1 MKNLAFIILLIAALG
16 ATACSGNK
24 KEAETRDSVGES
36 DSVSKTPVCPPET
49 TNIQKQT
56 LEVEYEGDCQYCSFS
71 VEGAP
76 AKLLV
81 PRKKNKFEVNIG
93 GQDICTQFRVNT
105 GQGRFRALITING
118 KTHIIEQEIR
128 EMLEVIQR
136 SFSFGDFGI
145 TPVEPETT
153 DPNTTP

>member
-1 MKNLAFIILLIAALG
+1 VKNLPFIILLIAALAVTG
-16 ATACSGNK
+16 CSGNK
-24 KEAETRDSVGES
+24 KKAEDRDSVSVS

-49 TNIQKQT
+49 VNLQRQT
-56 LEVEYEGDCQYCSFS
+56 IEVEYEGDCQYCSFS

-81 PRKKNKFEVNIG
+81 PRKKNKFEINIG
-93 GQDICTQFRVNT
+93 GEDICTLFRINT

-118 KTHIIEQEIR
+118 KTQIVEQEIT
-128 EMLEVIQR
+128 EMLEEIQR
-136 SFSFGDFGI
+136 SFSFSDFGI
-145 TPVEPETT
+145 SPIQTETT

>member
-1 MKNLAFIILLIAALG
+1 MKNLAFIVLLIASLG
-16 ATACSGNK
+16 AASCSGNK
-24 KEAETRDSVGES
+24 KDSEDVDSVGQL

-49 TNIQKQT
+49 GNLQKQT
-56 LEVEYEGDCQYCSFS
+56 IEVEYEGDCQYCSFS

-81 PRKKNKFEVNIG
+81 PRKKNKLEVNVG
-93 GQDICTQFRVNT
+93 GEDLCTQFRINT

-118 KTHIIEQEIR
+118 KTQIVEQEIS

-136 SFSFGDFGI
+136 SFSFSDFGI
-145 TPVEPETT
+145 TPVAPETT